1 MAIYNIV
8 GFDATNTL
16 PILPSSADTANVQG
30 TLTVAGDTVLSGNL
44 TVNGT
49 TTTVNSEIQ
58 TADRS
63 IVMNSDYTAG
73 AVEDAYI
80 VAVTDPNPASTPWTS
95 DNYNIFIENKAS
107 IKFQGSTAPASDA
120 QWPSA
125 GDLVLI
131 KGNPNA
137 ADNGIYEVKAAS
149 TFGGSAYILIK
160 SPNAT
165 VPADQANPSSDVA
178 GFVLDDI
185 TNYGS
190 SSSFL
195 PSGFEIVPVKVT
207 GIKTDSANG
216 SIQSVSGDQG
226 GAMTVTTLAGG
237 GTAADDITAGD
248 AAVEITT
255 TVGDIVIDSPTGQA
269 VRLQVNGGDYLVMD
283 NDNIQV
289 KAGKNLLVEDSAAVA
304 TQLIVAGSSTVSA
317 FEILYI
323 NTSGQLARADADG
336 AGLHYNIVGISLE
349 AGPSGAAAVKQVM
362 TTCGQVSGVTFTS
375 NPSSGDQGKAVY
387 LSTTAGQAT
396 LTAPSLSGDHV
407 VRIGFLYSSTPISTG
422 VYPII
427 FQPQYITQIS

>member
-1 MAIYNIV
+1 MATYNII
-8 GFDATNTL
+8 GFDSTNTL
-16 PILPSSADTANVQG
+16 PILPSSSDTANVQG
-30 TLTVAGDTVLSGNL
+30 DLTVAGDTVLTGNL

-63 IVMNSDYTAG
+63 IVMNSDYSSA
-73 AVEDAYI
+73 AVEDAY
-80 VAVTDPNPASTPWTS
+80 VMAVTDPNPASTPWTGS
-95 DNYNIFIENKAS
+95 NYNIFIENSSS
-107 IKFQGSTAPASDA
+107 IKFQGSTAPSATA

-131 KGNPNA
+131 KGNPNSD
-137 ADNGIYEVKAAS
+137 DNGIYEVENVG
-149 TFGGSAYILIK
+149 TFGGSAYIVVRNGTTTG
-160 SPNAT
+160 SPNA
-165 VPADQANPSSDVA
+165 DVA
-178 GFVLDDI
+178 GFVNTTI
-185 TNYGS
+185 ANYGS

-195 PSGFEIVPVKVT
+195 PSSFEIVPVKVT

-216 SIQSVSGDQG
+216 AIQSVSGDAG
-226 GAMTVTTLAGG
+226 GSMTVTTLAGG

-255 TVGDIVIDSPTGQA
+255 TSGDIVVDAPTGQA
-269 VRLQVNGGDYLVMD
+269 VRLQVNGADSLVMD
-283 NDNIQV
+283 GDDIQV

-304 TQLIVAGSSTVSA
+304 TQLTVAGSSAVAA

-323 NTSGQLARADADG
+323 NTSGELAPADADG
-336 AGLHYNIVGISLE
+336 AGLHYNIVGVSLE

-362 TTCGQVSGVTFTS
+362 TTVGQVSGVTFTS

-396 LTAPSLSGDHV
+396 LTAPSASGDHV
-407 VRIGFLYSSTPISTG
+407 VRIGFLYSSTAITTG

-427 FQPQYITQIS
+427 FQPQYISQIA

>member
-1 MAIYNIV
+1 MATYNII
-8 GFDATNTL
+8 GFDSTNTL
-16 PILPSSADTANVQG
+16 PVLPSSSDTANVQG
-30 TLTVAGDTVLSGNL
+30 DLTVAGDTVLTGNL

-63 IVMNSDYTAG
+63 IVMNSDYSSA
-73 AVEDAYI
+73 AVEDAY
-80 VAVTDPNPASTPWTS
+80 VMAVTDPNPASTAWTGA
-95 DNYNIFIENKAS
+95 NYNIFIENISS
-107 IKFQGSTAPASDA
+107 IKFQGSTAPSSTA

-131 KGNPNA
+131 KGNPNSD
-137 ADNGIYEVKAAS
+137 DNGIYEVENVG
-149 TFGGSAYILIK
+149 TFGGSAYIVVRNGTTTG
-160 SPNAT
+160 SPNA
-165 VPADQANPSSDVA
+165 DVA
-178 GFVLDDI
+178 GFVNTTI
-185 TNYGS
+185 ANYGS

-195 PSGFEIVPVKVT
+195 PSSFEIVPVKVT

-216 SIQSVSGDQG
+216 AIQSVSGDAG
-226 GAMTVTTLAGG
+226 GSMTVTTLAGG

-255 TVGDIVIDSPTGQA
+255 TSGDIVVDAPTGQA
-269 VRLQVNGGDYLVMD
+269 VRLQVNGADSLVMD
-283 NDNIQV
+283 GDDIQV

-304 TQLIVAGSSTVSA
+304 TQLTVAGSSAVAA

-323 NTSGQLARADADG
+323 NTSGELAPADADG
-336 AGLHYNIVGISLE
+336 AGLHYNIVGVSLE

-362 TTCGQVSGVTFTS
+362 TTVGQVSGVTFTS

-396 LTAPSLSGDHV
+396 LTAPSASGDHV
-407 VRIGFLYSSTPISTG
+407 VRIGFLYSSTAITTG

-427 FQPQYITQIS
+427 FQPQYISQIA

>member
-1 MAIYNIV
+1 MATYTTLAYDN
-8 GFDATNTL
+8 TNKL
-16 PILPSSADTANVQG
+16 PVLPSSS
-30 TLTVAGDTVLSGNL
+30 DTVSIPNDLAVSGDATITGNL

-49 TTTVNSEIQ
+49 TTTVNSEII

-63 IVMNSDYTAG
+63 IVMNTDYTAD

-80 VAVTDPNPASTPWTS
+80 VAVTDPDAPSTAWNS

-107 IKFQGSTAPASDA
+107 IKFQGSTAPSSDA

-137 ADNGIYEVKAAS
+137 ADNGIYEVKTAS

-165 VPADQANPSSDVA
+165 VGADQANPSADVA

-185 TNYGS
+185 TNYGDS
-190 SSSFL
+190 STFL
-195 PSGFEIVPVKVT
+195 PSGFEIVPVKVV
-207 GIKTDSANG
+207 GFKTDSANNAVQSIVG
-216 SIQSVSGDQG
+216 STG
-226 GAMTVTTLAGG
+226 GSMTINTLAAG

-255 TVGDIVIDSPTGQA
+255 TSGDIVIDSPTGQA
-269 VRLQVNGGDYLVMD
+269 VRLQVNGDDKIVLDGDD
-283 NDNIQV
+283 IQI
-289 KAGKNLLVEDSAAVA
+289 KAGKNLLVEDTAAVA
-304 TQLIVAGSSTVSA
+304 TQLTVAGSSAVAA
-317 FEILYI
+317 FDTLYI
-323 NTSGQLARADADG
+323 NTSGELAPADADG
-336 AGLHYNIVGISLE
+336 AGLHYNIVGVALE

-362 TTCGQVSGVTFTS
+362 TTCGQVTGAKFTS

-387 LSTTAGQAT
+387 LSTTAGQVS
-396 LTAPSLSGDHV
+396 LTAPSASGDKV
-407 VRIGFLYSSTPISTG
+407 VRIGFLYSSTALSTG
-422 VYPII
+422 VYPVIW
-427 FQPQYITQIS
+427 QPQFINTVA